1 MSALS
6 FSKALRNGSS
16 ALALSTIALFG
27 AQPASATD
35 GIFGGGST
43 LASLAERALGD
54 NYYTSSSV
62 LLLYAGVGSGSG
74 QRGYIT
80 NDPQDLFLGSG
91 SYPASNPPYLN
102 AGLGFSTYPYPRI
115 DFGASDSPLPAN
127 FVSGYNTTSYSW
139 SGGATTA
146 NGTVTFAVAN
156 FGAPIQLPL
165 FEAPVAIAINAP
177 ASGTGVWTIHSQGT
191 RSAAGGAIQLS
202 TAQVCAIFSGLVKDW
217 SSTANIP
224 YLKNDGTTGVEAF
237 DAANTPGTAV
247 SYTSTST
254 PIDLV
259 YRSDGSGTSF
269 IFTNYLTAVC
279 PLLDPT
285 NAHGS
290 GYTSIFT
297 TSNLPNV
304 NFSNLIGNINAVRG
318 TTATAN
324 WIGASGSDAVAAA
337 ISNYTAASTW
347 AGRIGYLSNDFVTPQ
362 NTAATAPNGGSLQDD
377 YLRLHQVYHPGDAG
391 DLGSAQNF
399 IAPTPTSADAAWAV
413 LSTPASASFLD
424 WNVYTQVFATNT
436 NLPGSPVYPNAG
448 FVNVG
453 GLSKLPLATATGAYS
468 LTGTAYGFVYSCYG
482 AGRDSVAASVRY
494 NDLIGYLY
502 YHYTDSNAQS
512 IISSN
517 GFSPLPAS
525 WVSAID
531 SDYLGGATSTSISY
545 NGSPTPNSCSGVT
558 GGAQ

>member
-16 ALALSTIALFG
+16 ALALSTIALIG
-27 AQPASATD
+27 AQPAFATD

-54 NYYTSSSV
+54 DYLPRTSSPSV

-74 QRGYIT
+74 LRGYIT
-80 NDPQDLFLGSG
+80 NDPQDLFLGTG
-91 SYPASNPPYLN
+91 SYPASNPPYLFPS
-102 AGLGFSTYPYPRI
+102 LGFSSYPYPRI
-115 DFGASDSPLPAN
+115 DFGASDSPLPSN
-127 FVSGYNTTSYSW
+127 FVTGYNTTSYSW

-237 DAANTPGTAV
+237 DASNTPGTAV
-247 SYTSTST
+247 PYTSSTT
-254 PIDLV
+254 PIDVV

-269 IFTNYLTAVC
+269 IFTNYLKAVC

-285 NAHGS
+285 NAY
-290 GYTSIFT
+290 GYTSIFS

-318 TTATAN
+318 ASATSN

-337 ISNYTAASTW
+337 ISNYTSASTW

-362 NTAATAPNGGSLQDD
+362 NTASTAPNGASVQND

-391 DLGSAQNF
+391 NLGSAQNF
-399 IAPTPTSADAAWAV
+399 IAPTPTSADAAWGV
-413 LSTPASASFLD
+413 LSTPASATFTD
-424 WNVYTQVFATNT
+424 WNVYAQTFPATT
-436 NLPGSPVYPNAG
+436 YLPGSGTSVSIT
-448 FVNVG
+448 
-453 GLSKLPLATATGAYS
+453 GLSKLPLAPATGAYS
-468 LTGTAYGFVYSCYG
+468 LVGTAYGFVYSCYG
-482 AGRDSVAASVRY
+482 TGRDGVAADIRAT
-494 NDLIGYLY
+494 DLTGYLT
-502 YHYTDSNAQS
+502 YHYTNSNAKT
-512 IISSN
+512 IISNN
-517 GFSPLPAS
+517 GFSPLPAA
-525 WVSAID
+525 WVTAITN
-531 SDYLGGATSTSISY
+531 DYLGGASSSISDTV
-545 NGSPTPNSCSGVT
+545 NGGNGCSGVT

>member
-16 ALALSTIALFG
+16 ALALSTLALVG
-27 AQPASATD
+27 AQPAFATN

-54 NYYTSSSV
+54 DYYTTSSV

-80 NDPQDLFLGSG
+80 NDPQNLFLGTG
-91 SYPASNPPYLN
+91 SYPASNPPYLFPS
-102 AGLGFSTYPYPRI
+102 LGFSSYPYPRI
-115 DFGASDSPLPAN
+115 DFGASDSPLPSN

-224 YLKNDGTTGVEAF
+224 YLLNDGTTGVEAF
-237 DAANTPGTAV
+237 DASNTPGTAV
-247 SYTSTST
+247 PYTSGVT
-254 PIDLV
+254 PIDVV

-269 IFTNYLTAVC
+269 IFTNYLKAVC

-285 NAHGS
+285 NAY
-290 GYTSIFT
+290 GYTSIFS
-297 TSNLPNV
+297 TSNLPNN

-318 TTATAN
+318 ASATSN

-337 ISNYTAASTW
+337 ISNYTTASTW

-362 NTAATAPNGGSLQDD
+362 NTAATAPNGASVQND

-391 DLGSAQNF
+391 DLGSAQSF
-399 IAPTPTSADAAWAV
+399 IAPTPTSADAAWGV
-413 LSTPASASFLD
+413 LSTPASATFTD
-424 WNVYTQVFATNT
+424 YNVYAQTFPATT
-436 NLPGSPVYPNAG
+436 YLPGSTSVDITG
-448 FVNVG
+448 R
-453 GLSKLPLATATGAYS
+453 SKLPLADAADAYS
-468 LTGTAYGFVYSCYG
+468 LVGTAYGFVYSCYG
-482 AGRDSVAASVRY
+482 TGRDSVAANVRRG
-494 NDLIGYLY
+494 DLVNYLN
-502 YHYTDSNAQS
+502 YHYSNSTARS

-517 GFSPLPAS
+517 GFGPLPLTS
-525 WVSAID
+525 WVAHIN
-531 SDYLGGATSTSISY
+531 SDYLGASGTSISDTVAGG
-545 NGSPTPNSCSGVT
+545 NGCSGVT